1 MHHFPTIL
9 REGIQSAESL
19 IRGVPTSDFE
29 YKASPEKWSKKE
41 ILGHLIDSAYNNHQR
56 FLRAGTQDTLIF
68 RGYDQ
73 VNWVVQNRY
82 QQREKEEV
90 LATWIQ
96 INRHLAFL
104 IEGIPEEKLLRKT
117 TDHNFHQ
124 ICSNLR
130 EEGEPC
136 TLAYLIWDYLYH
148 LEHHLTQIT
157 EGAYSRMLPPF
168 AKES

>member
-1 MHHFPTIL
+1 MANYAHLL
-9 REGIQSAESL
+9 RESIRSAQSL
-19 IRGVPTSDFE
+19 INENSMADFE

-56 FLRAGTQDTLIF
+56 FLRAGTQGSLIF

-73 VNWVVQNRY
+73 VNWVKQNKY

-96 INRHLAFL
+96 VNKHLAFL
-104 IEGIPEEKLLRKT
+104 IEGIPEEKLHRET
-117 TDHNFHQ
+117 VEHNFHQ

-136 TLAYLIWDYLYH
+136 NLAYLIWDYLYH

-168 AKES
+168 VKES